1 MGPSKAPNKLEREW
15 MALAAESGCVACLQ
29 DGHSTPASMH
39 HIVQGNRR
47 MGHLFTIGLCYLHH
61 QGDGRIVPSVH
72 FTKRKFVAQYGSE
85 LELLA
90 ALKVRLGVFDRYEA
104 AA

>member
-1 MGPSKAPNKLEREW
+1 MGPSKTANKAEREW
-15 MALAAESGCVACLQ
+15 MARIVDIGCIACRKDGES
-29 DGHSTPASMH
+29 SPASVH

-47 MGHLFTIGLCYLHH
+47 LGHLFTLPLCYPHH

-72 FTKRKFVAQYGSE
+72 FSKRSFVNSYGSE

-90 ALKVRLGVFDRYEA
+90 GLQVQFGVYDKVVT
-104 AA
+104 